1 VAALFL
7 LLSPNMFLGAHFNR
21 YIMWAFPTVHVLTA
35 VGLGQATRLVA
46 RDDVPLERTLFR
58 AAAVLMAALGALST
72 LRFAVIYGEL
82 AGEISRRDLAAAKW
96 IRDNLPAGTAMA
108 NLATSVEY
116 LTGHRSLN
124 LHGVT
129 SPPFFGN
136 RTAERE
142 AGVLEALSR
151 LPLAE
156 RPPYLITT
164 VSAQEKYPS
173 MRELEEGPPLFRSS
187 SFGDEIEIYRTRFDL
202 LGRSARFYLPETIA
216 AVQGLQEVDRLNVC
230 DSRDEA
236 AHDYAFRSGV
246 GGLRLFGAPRVAAY
260 ASAGADGERVADAGR
275 LIIGE
280 ESFLVRT
287 PARRDLIIVLRTAD
301 SATAGVLRASGSGQV
316 PMGIPEAGIVLRV
329 DGKTVGRITF
339 RPRPGWD
346 EQVFRITADRLQEGH
361 TRLQLSGRY
370 ASFYYWF
377 YQ

>member
-1 VAALFL
+1 
-7 LLSPNMFLGAHFNR
+7 
-21 YIMWAFPTVHVLTA
+21 
-35 VGLGQATRLVA
+35 
-46 RDDVPLERTLFR
+46 
-58 AAAVLMAALGALST
+58 MAALGALST

-151 LPLAE
+151 LPPAE

-173 MRELEEGPPLFRSS
+173 MRELEEGPPVFRSS

-202 LGRSARFYLPETIA
+202 LGRNARFYLPETMA

-236 AHDYAFRSGV
+236 AHGYEFRSGL

-260 ASAGADGERVADAGR
+260 ASAEAEGQRVADAGR

-316 PMGIPEAGIVLRV
+316 PMEIPEAGIVLRV
-329 DGKTVGRITF
+329 DGKTVGRVNF

-346 EQVFRITADRLQEGH
+346 EQVFRITADRVQEGR

-377 YQ
+377 FQ